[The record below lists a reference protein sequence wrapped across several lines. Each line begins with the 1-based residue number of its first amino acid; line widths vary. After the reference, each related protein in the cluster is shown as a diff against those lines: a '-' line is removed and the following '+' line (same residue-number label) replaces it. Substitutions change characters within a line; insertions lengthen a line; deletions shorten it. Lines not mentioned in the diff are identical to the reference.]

1 MSNFI
6 TQTMIDTLISNKTRI
21 KLLLKFFLNS
31 NTTSYLRGLESEF
44 GDSTNAIRLELNRLE
59 SAGMLSSFNSGNKK
73 LFRANQEHPLF
84 IELQSIIRKHIGLDK
99 IISNVIERL
108 GNVQRVYLTG
118 SFAQGR
124 DSQIIDLLLVGEI
137 DINYL
142 VTLIGKAE
150 KMVNRKIRYLI
161 YSEEQEKDIH
171 WDGIV
176 GGPLQIWESETADQ

>member
-1 MSNFI
+1 
-6 TQTMIDTLISNKTRI
+6 MIDTLISNKTRI

-59 SAGMLSSFNSGNKK
+59 SAGMLSSHSSGNKK
-73 LFRANQEHPLF
+73 IFQANQEHPLF
-84 IELQSIIRKHIGLDK
+84 TELQSIIRKHIGLDK
-99 IISNVIERL
+99 ITSTVIERL

-142 VTLIGKAE
+142 VTLISKAE
-150 KMVNRKIRYLI
+150 KLVNRKIRYLI
-161 YSEEQEKDIH
+161 YSEEQEKGIH
-171 WDGIV
+171 WDGIA
-176 GGPLQIWESETADQ
+176 GGPLLIWESATENEHVSEDPK